1 MRVGYIRTSKKEQNP
16 QLQRRDLLA
25 AGCQKLFEEQISSRK
40 AHRPELQAALEYVR
54 EGDALEVWKLGRF
67 GRSLQELIE
76 LVGDLKERGVE
87 FVSLRES
94 IDTTTPGGKLVFH
107 VFGAVAEF
115 ERDLVLERTVAGLEA
130 ARARGRRGGRPRALD
145 ESKARLARRLKV
157 EGEHSVEEICSMLGV
172 GRSTLYRYLAENDA
186 DIKKMLNHDRRVQ

>member
-1 MRVGYIRTSKKEQNP
+1 MRVGYIRTSKKDQNP

-25 AGCQKLFEEQISSRK
+25 AGCQKLFEEQIRSRK
-40 AHRPELQAALEYVR
+40 AQRPQLRAALEYAR
-54 EGDALEVWKLGRF
+54 EGDALVVCKLDRF

-76 LVGDLKERGVE
+76 LVGDFKERGVE

-115 ERDLVLERTVAGLEA
+115 ERDLVLERTVAGLEV

-145 ESKARLARRLKV
+145 ESKARLARRLKA
-157 EGEHSVEEICSMLGV
+157 EGEHSVEELCSMLGV
-172 GRSTLYRYLAENDA
+172 GRSTLYRYLAEEAA
-186 DIKKMLNHDRRVQ
+186 DSKKMHP